1 MIRLRAFTNSM
12 KIPYVNLSYNN
23 KSKKDLISIFE
34 KVLDKG
40 EFVGGKEIDLFEK
53 KIAKLCGTNY
63 AVALNSG
70 TDALTLALHLLGVK
84 KGDEVITPPNSF
96 IASTAVII
104 HLGAKPVFVD
114 VLDDQN
120 IDPKKIQDAIT
131 KKTKAIMPVHL
142 SGRMSQM
149 DKIMY
154 IAKKNNIPVVED
166 AAQSIG
172 SKYNNKMSGSY
183 GDFGC
188 FSAHPLKNLN
198 ALGDSGY
205 LTTNNFKYYKKIKSL
220 SNHGMEKRNIIKN
233 FGYVSRMDNLQ
244 AAFLNHKLKNLNKV
258 IIKRRKNAQIYSKEL
273 DRKHIFFNDET
284 KKEFNTYHTF
294 VVQVKFRDKLKRY
307 LLDKGIGTSIHY
319 PVPIHLQPA
328 SKFLGYKKGDFEKT
342 EIQSKKILTLPVNEN
357 LKEDQIK
364 YICKHI
370 NQFYLQK

>member
-1 MIRLRAFTNSM
+1 M
-12 KIPYVNLSYNN
+12 KIPYVDLSYNN
-23 KSKKDLISIFE
+23 KSKKDLISVFE

-40 EFVGGKEIDLFEK
+40 QFVGGQEIDLFEK

-70 TDALTLALHLLGVK
+70 TDALTLALHMLGVK

-114 VLDDQN
+114 VLEDQN
-120 IDPKKIQDAIT
+120 MDPKKIQDAIT

-149 DKIMY
+149 DKIMSV
-154 IAKKNNIPVVED
+154 AKKNSIPVVED
-166 AAQSIG
+166 AAQSVG

-205 LTTNNFKYYKKIKSL
+205 LTTNNFKYYQKIKSL

-244 AAFLNHKLKNLNKV
+244 AAFLNYKLKNLNKV
-258 IIKRRKNAQIYSKEL
+258 IFKRRKNAKIYMKEL

-284 KKEFNTYHTF
+284 KEEFNTYHTF
-294 VVQVKFRDKLKRY
+294 VVQVKFRDKLKKY
-307 LLDKGIGTSIHY
+307 LQDKGIGTSIHY

-328 SKFLGYKKGDFEKT
+328 SKFLGYKKGDFENT
-342 EIQSKKILTLPVNEN
+342 EIQSQKILTLPVNEN
-357 LKEDQIK
+357 LSEDQIK
-364 YICKHI
+364 YISKHV
-370 NQFYLQK
+370 NQFYL